1 MNIMILLKKQL
12 HLVKL
17 NHHTHILL
25 LEDLPFLHDQNNYYH
40 VRFNDTNH
48 LIISN
53 FYHAIFNSFMNY
65 HIAFNTIFTFDLVKD
80 LQWFG
85 TSRLLTYYAINE
97 TVVNKNIDI
106 NKFLGDYYLKF

>member
-1 MNIMILLKKQL
+1 
-12 HLVKL
+12 
-17 NHHTHILL
+17 
-25 LEDLPFLHDQNNYYH
+25 
-40 VRFNDTNH
+40 
-48 LIISN
+48 
-53 FYHAIFNSFMNY
+53 MNY

-106 NKFLGDYYLKF
+106 NKFLGDHYLKF